1 MGLHLA
7 SSLQASQIS
16 QFWRFGLG
24 KVRGTGTRVVDGI
37 KGVVD
42 IVEMG
47 LGLGLGLAAFNPLP
61 APGNGDRPETPLSR
75 LRPNVGENHPVF
87 LPGTPPQH
95 DWATLV
101 G

>member
-1 MGLHLA
+1 MIRVRLLVMVASKHETRSPSETNYRAAAPHLVCVWALGLHLA

-47 LGLGLGLAAFNPLP
+47 LGLGLGLAA
-61 APGNGDRPETPLSR
+61 
-75 LRPNVGENHPVF
+75 LRGSGALE
-87 LPGTPPQH
+87 G
-95 DWATLV
+95 
-101 G
+101 